1 MIPDKKLNE
10 GKDNER
16 YNIGKIEE
24 KKEMKE
30 SLEKKISEEEPQ
42 PTKSIPAN
50 EICSDFRKYIKIFI
64 QMICKKYDEIIGGEL
79 SKNPGAKREK
89 GGTANVKKEER
100 DLNINKF
107 LNKFGE
113 KGEINL
119 IKGKL
124 KNFITRIILEK
135 FKKRSNLNEKF
146 SEQKDKFFSEVYAY
160 ICDEIKLGMDEY
172 VQNKKEDLMKFEKI
186 KNLKKN
192 AFCVYQKNMKI

>member
-1 MIPDKKLNE
+1 M
-10 GKDNER
+10 
-16 YNIGKIEE
+16 
-24 KKEMKE
+24 E
-30 SLEKKISEEEPQ
+30 SEDIWH
-42 PTKSIPAN
+42 
-50 EICSDFRKYIKIFI
+50 
-64 QMICKKYDEIIGGEL
+64 
-79 SKNPGAKREK
+79 PGAKREK

-146 SEQKDKFFSEVYAY
+146 SEQKDKFFY
-160 ICDEIKLGMDEY
+160 K
-172 VQNKKEDLMKFEKI
+172 
-186 KNLKKN
+186 
-192 AFCVYQKNMKI
+192 